1 MRHPFLI
8 GASVLV
14 VAALAFAPSAPA
26 QCAEVLKSGTS
37 IAFEVASTDGTIGG
51 KGTLKVE
58 KNDGSYI
65 EITVTTDKGKVL
77 MPGGIDGN
85 RVILT
90 NPQNGNVWVVPA
102 RRSASKGTSTLAGK
116 AMKLKALKGR

>member
-8 GASVLV
+8 GAAVLV
-14 VAALAFAPSAPA
+14 VAALAFSAPASA
-26 QCAEVLKSGTS
+26 QCAEVLKAGNSL
-37 IAFEVASTDGTIGG
+37 AFEVASTDGTIGG

-58 KNDGSYI
+58 KNDGSYL

-77 MPGGIDGN
+77 MPGGIDGD
-85 RVILT
+85 RAILT
-90 NPQNGNVWVVPA
+90 NPQNGNVWVVTCK
-102 RRSASKGTSTLAGK
+102 SFGLEGTSTLAGK

>member
-14 VAALAFAPSAPA
+14 VGALAFAPSAPA
-26 QCAEVLKSGTS
+26 QCAEVLKAGNSL
-37 IAFEVASTDGTIGG
+37 AFEVASTDGTIGG

-58 KNDGSYI
+58 KNDGSYL

-85 RVILT
+85 RAILT
-90 NPQNGNVWVVPA
+90 NPQNGNVWVVTCT
-102 RRSASKGTSTLAGK
+102 SFGLEGSSTLAGK
-116 AMKLKALKGR
+116 DMKLKALKGR